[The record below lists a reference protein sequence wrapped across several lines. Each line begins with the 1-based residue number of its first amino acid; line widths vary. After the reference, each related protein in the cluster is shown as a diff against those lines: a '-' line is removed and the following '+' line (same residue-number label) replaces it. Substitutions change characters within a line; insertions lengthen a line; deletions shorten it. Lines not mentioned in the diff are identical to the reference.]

1 MTKENAMKKTG
12 MALMLLFWCCFAIAG
27 EQNLFNGKDL
37 TGWDGVPGLWHVEDG
52 VLTAESTAEKPIER
66 TNYLIWTG
74 GQPRNF
80 ELTADFRLSEKA
92 NSGIQFRSET
102 RPNWNTHGYQ
112 ADMTGNGN
120 LVGFVYQH
128 GRGLVGARGT
138 KVTISADGETEV
150 QEIGDKAELLKHYK
164 KTEWNKCRIVCSGPD
179 ITLYINGVLMCQV
192 TDNDTSNKASK
203 GGIIGLQMH
212 KGPPMKLQFKNIV
225 LKDIKLEADLIAVLK
240 SNAEHKEKA
249 DACRELARLG
259 TADAV
264 PTLAAMLAD
273 EKLSHMARYAL
284 EPIPC
289 PAVDDTL
296 RNALGKLK
304 GRQLVGVIG
313 SIGIRQDEKA
323 VTALTKLLKDTDTT
337 VAQAAARALGNI
349 GTEKAARALEKTL
362 KQAEAANRLVVY
374 EGLLQCAETLEAR
387 GGRDRA
393 IAIYDSLR
401 NMQEAPH
408 QVRAGALR
416 GAVLLRDK
424 DGLPLLMEAVRST
437 DYGLVQAAARIA
449 MELKEADTS
458 KMLADEL
465 GKVSADKQIL
475 LCNVLGKRADKAALP
490 ALFGLAKAGDVT
502 ARVAAIK
509 AVAEIGKTGTAP
521 ALIELLKDPDGDVA
535 RTAESALAGLSG
547 ADVDETVIRMLD
559 SEDEALKIRMIS
571 MVGKRRIAKA
581 TPRLLKIMSDKDKN
595 LRTAAIKSYG
605 ELAGYSELPELLEIL
620 VKETRSADI
629 SALEKAVGSICSTA
643 GLPDTAE
650 QKLVDALGKAVPE
663 AKPAVLRT
671 LRVTGGAGAL
681 KAVRGAVGDANK
693 DIHAAA
699 IRVISTWRS
708 GDAIPVL
715 LELAKNSSKPVD
727 KILCLRGYLN
737 MAFRKDIPAKDRY
750 AICRQ
755 AVTMIERTA
764 EKRMLLGAL
773 GSLEKVGSLKLI
785 IPYLGD
791 PAVRNEA
798 VTTVMAIVKKRPKSL
813 NTPVAKKALERVITA
828 ADKPAI
834 VKEAKA
840 LLKQAGGK

>member
-1 MTKENAMKKTG
+1 
-12 MALMLLFWCCFAIAG
+12 MALLLIAGLVNAG

-37 TGWDGVPGLWHVEDG
+37 TGWDYNPKGGWWHVEDG
-52 VLTAESTAEKPIER
+52 VLTAESTAEKPCKKGS
-66 TNYLIWTG
+66 YLIWKG

-92 NSGIQFRSET
+92 NSGIQFRTEA
-102 RPNWNTHGYQ
+102 RPNWNTYGYQ
-112 ADMTGNGN
+112 ADMSGNGN

-138 KVTISADGETEV
+138 KVNISAAGKIKV
-150 QEIGDKAELLKHYK
+150 QQIGDKDELHKHYK
-164 KTEWNKCRIVCSGPD
+164 KTEWNKYRIVCSGPD
-179 ITLYINGVLMCQV
+179 ITLYVNGVLMCQV
-192 TDNDTSNKASK
+192 TDNDTTARK
-203 GGIIGLQMH
+203 GGIIALQMH
-212 KGPPMKLQFKNIV
+212 AGPPMKIQFKNIV
-225 LKDIKLEADLIAVLK
+225 LKDINREPGLIAVLK
-240 SNAEHKEKA
+240 SDAEHREKA
-249 DACRELARLG
+249 DACRELAQIG

-284 EPIPC
+284 EPIPS
-289 PAVDDTL
+289 PAVDDAL
-296 RNALGKLK
+296 RDALGKLK
-304 GRQLVGVIG
+304 GLRLVGVIG
-313 SIGIRQDEKA
+313 SIGVRHDEKA
-323 VTALTKLLKDTDTT
+323 IVALTAMLKDADTA

-349 GTEKAARALEKTL
+349 GTEKASKALEKTL
-362 KQAEAANRLVVY
+362 KRAEATNRLVVY
-374 EGLLQCAETLEAR
+374 EGLLQCAKTLSAK
-387 GGRDRA
+387 GGRNRA

-401 NMQEAPH
+401 NMREAPH

-424 DGLPLLMEAVRST
+424 DGLPLLMEAIRSS

-458 KMLADEL
+458 KMLTDEL
-465 GKVSADKQIL
+465 GKVSADKQVL

-521 ALIELLKDPDGDVA
+521 ALIELLKDPDGDIA

-559 SEDEALKIRMIS
+559 SEDEALKIKMIS
-571 MVGKRRIAKA
+571 MVGQRRIAKA
-581 TPRLLKIMSDKDKN
+581 TPRLLKIMADKDKN

-605 ELAGYSELPELLEIL
+605 ELAGYSELPELLGIL
-620 VKETRSADI
+620 VKETRAADI
-629 SALEKAVGSICSTA
+629 SALEKAVGSICIAA

-671 LRVTGGAGAL
+671 LRVTGRAGAL
-681 KAVRGAVGDANK
+681 KAVRAAVDDTNK
-693 DIHAAA
+693 DIHEAA

-715 LELAKNSSKPVD
+715 LELAKNSSKPID

-737 MAFRKDIPAKDRY
+737 MAFRKHIPAKDRL

-764 EKRMLLGAL
+764 EKRMLLGAI
-773 GSLEKVGSLKLI
+773 GRLENVGSLKLI
-785 IPYLGD
+785 IPYLDD
-791 PAVRNEA
+791 PAVKNEA
-798 VTTVMAIVKKRPKSL
+798 VTTVMAIVRKRPKSL
-813 NTPVAKKALERVITA
+813 NTPVAKKALEKVITA

>member
-1 MTKENAMKKTG
+1 
-12 MALMLLFWCCFAIAG
+12 MALLLIAGLVNAG
-27 EQNLFNGKDL
+27 EQDLFNGKDL
-37 TGWDGVPGLWHVEDG
+37 TGWDGAPGWWRVVDG
-52 VLTAESTAEKPIER
+52 VLTAESTAEKPCKK
-66 TNYLIWTG
+66 TNYLIWKG
-74 GQPRNF
+74 GQPKDF

-92 NSGIQFRSET
+92 NSGIQFRSKA
-102 RPNWNTHGYQ
+102 RPDWNTHGYQ

-138 KVTISADGETEV
+138 KVTISADGEINS
-150 QEIGDKAELLKHYK
+150 QKIGDKAELLKNFK
-164 KTEWNKCRIVCSGPD
+164 KTEWNKYRIVCSGPD
-179 ITLYINGVLMCQV
+179 ITLYINGVLMCQI
-192 TDNDTSNKASK
+192 TDNDTTARK
-203 GGIIGLQMH
+203 GGIIALQMH

-225 LKDIKLEADLIAVLK
+225 LKDIKLEADLIALLK
-240 SNAEHKEKA
+240 SNVEHKEKA
-249 DACRELARLG
+249 DACRKLARLG

-284 EPIPC
+284 EPIDS
-289 PAVDDTL
+289 PAVDDAL
-296 RNALGKLK
+296 RDALGKLK
-304 GRQLVGVIG
+304 GLQLVGVIG
-313 SIGIRQDEKA
+313 SIGLRHDERA
-323 VTALTKLLKDTDTT
+323 IVALTAMLKDADTA

-349 GTEKAARALEKTL
+349 GTEKASKALEKTL
-362 KQAEAANRLVVY
+362 KRTEAPNRLVVY
-374 EGLLQCAETLEAR
+374 EGLLQCAKTLSAK
-387 GGRDRA
+387 GGRNRA

-401 NMQEAPH
+401 NMRKAPH

-424 DGLPLLMEAVRST
+424 DGLPLLMEAIRSS

-509 AVAEIGKTGTAP
+509 AVAEIGNTAAAP
-521 ALIELLKDPDGDVA
+521 AIIELLKDPHGDIA

-571 MVGKRRIAKA
+571 MVGQRRIAKA
-581 TPRLLKIMSDKDKN
+581 TPRLLKIMADKDKN

-605 ELAGYSELPELLEIL
+605 ELAGYSELPELLGIL

-629 SALEKAVGSICSTA
+629 SALEKAVSSICSA
-643 GLPDTAE
+643 PGLPDTAE

-663 AKPAVLRT
+663 AKPAVLKT
-671 LRVTGGAGAL
+671 LRVLGGAGAL